1 MTLNHCY
8 RFSHRS
14 GGQVIF
20 WIALAGLSL
29 LFGGCALSNRQAG
42 DLPTLVPTL
51 DLSASSGQPAA
62 SSVTVSP
69 GPDQSISALFPT
81 DTQPAELLPAGTATN
96 TLTPWPT
103 NSATPGP
110 SPTRTRTPTITWVP
124 TRTRA
129 PTRTPTITPTP
140 TITYTPTPP
149 PPTILLSRPGLLSK
163 LLSPI
168 QMEMYAYS
176 GGSGVVDIALI
187 GEDGRTIASQ
197 KITREKPKRN
207 FYAVPTLAFEIG
219 SAAETARL
227 QVSTTDEV
235 GRLEALSSV
244 DVILLSV
251 GRAEIFPSEVV
262 TEPYLIR
269 QPRDEDTIVGGK
281 LVLQGLAR
289 PVNDSPLMI
298 ELVTEQNTV
307 LASTMVTVAPPRG
320 ALSHTP
326 FTVDVPYKVSGPTP
340 VRLVI
345 RQEGSRIPGTVALNS
360 ITLTLAP

>member
-1 MTLNHCY
+1 MALNHRY
-8 RFSHRS
+8 RFSNRS
-14 GGQVIF
+14 GGQVILWVLF
-20 WIALAGLSL
+20 VVSGLL
-29 LFGGCALSNRQAG
+29 LGGCSLTSRSNGPQ
-42 DLPTLVPTL
+42 PTLVPTL
-51 DLSASSGQPAA
+51 DLSGNMGQAAAPSATISPAPA
-62 SSVTVSP
+62 EELA
-69 GPDQSISALFPT
+69 ALFST
-81 DTQPAELLPAGTATN
+81 DTPPAEALSAGTATN

-110 SPTRTRTPTITWVP
+110 SPTRTRTPTITRAP

-129 PTRTPTITPTP
+129 PSRTPTITPTP

-149 PPTILLSRPGLLSK
+149 PPVFQLSRPGLLSK
-163 LLSPI
+163 VLSPI

-197 KITREKPKRN
+197 EITREKPRRN
-207 FYAVPTLAFEIG
+207 FYAIPTLAFEIG

-227 QVSTTDEV
+227 QVSTTDSF

-244 DVILLSV
+244 DLILLSV
-251 GRAEIFPSEVV
+251 GRSEIFPPEVV
-262 TEPYLIR
+262 MEPYLIR
-269 QPRDEDTIVGGK
+269 QPKEEGTVTGGK

-289 PVNDSPLMI
+289 PVNASPLII

-307 LASTMVTVAPPRG
+307 LAGTLITVAPPSG

-326 FTVDVPYKVSGPTP
+326 FTVELPYKVSGPVP

-360 ITLTLAP
+360 IALTLRP